1 MTMVSDS
8 AYILL
13 AAFGIFFFL
22 SIGVILVLWVAM
34 PFSLFGVKSLLKRSI
49 EEQEKTNR
57 LLKSILETSQHREDP
72 FKEKGDFPEK
82 MENTH

>member
-1 MTMVSDS
+1 MSDS

-34 PFSLFGVKSLLKRSI
+34 PFSIFGVKSLLKRSI

-57 LLKSILETSQHREDP
+57 LLRTILETNLQREDSY
-72 FKEKGDFPEK
+72 KEKGDFPEK
-82 MENTH
+82 IENTH